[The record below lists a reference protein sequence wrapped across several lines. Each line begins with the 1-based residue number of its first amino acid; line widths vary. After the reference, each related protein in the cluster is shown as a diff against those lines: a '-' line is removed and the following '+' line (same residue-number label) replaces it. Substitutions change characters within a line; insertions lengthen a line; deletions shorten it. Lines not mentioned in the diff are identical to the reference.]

1 MQCAN
6 PTSVYVSNSIIYV
19 ACADK
24 VLVIGGSAPTVAP
37 ARAATPDIMNM
48 MPIYAGAGVAGLALI
63 GLALRWY
70 LSQRT
75 KQEFLDRCATDED
88 KNILQP
94 LATLMY
100 DYIQVKEC
108 GGTLSENL
116 SPEYMRAFK
125 ALGLAMQEHNLP
137 IDSVEQLMPIDRD
150 RLYLLI
156 VEQMK
161 AVLLTDASF
170 FSDQTLVAV
179 EIENH
184 ASLIAEKI
192 GLKYHSNSIELTVKA
207 HSISPPGST
216 TISPPLSP
224 TTSQGSVGS
233 PVSVLEHEQKSEVMS
248 DIFLDNVTLNP
259 AELTFGKI
267 LGAGSFGR
275 VYQGTWR
282 HSEVAIKELL
292 PECLSPVAVEEF
304 EREAHTMQRLRSPHV
319 IQFYGYC
326 VSPKY
331 CIVMEYMPQGSLFNL
346 LHYSQKPL
354 SWEMRIH
361 IAQDLSKGLEY
372 LHAEKVLHRDIKSQN
387 VLLSENN
394 TVKLTDFGLSKVKME
409 TRSATKGVQ
418 SVGTLAWMAPELFA
432 RNGVY
437 TFKADIYSLGM
448 TLWELASRDTP
459 FKEAPSPAMI
469 SCWVLGGEREE
480 IPADCPQKLSNA
492 ITACWAQ
499 EPEHRPTATELT
511 EFLYSDARDF
521 AEILPRFRSLQKT
534 ASPTATYEGNL
545 HSLPLP
551 PGKKLEFKK
560 VGI

>member
-1 MQCAN
+1 
-6 PTSVYVSNSIIYV
+6 
-19 ACADK
+19 
-24 VLVIGGSAPTVAP
+24 
-37 ARAATPDIMNM
+37 
-48 MPIYAGAGVAGLALI
+48 
-63 GLALRWY
+63 
-70 LSQRT
+70 
-75 KQEFLDRCATDED
+75 
-88 KNILQP
+88 
-94 LATLMY
+94 MY

-108 GGTLSENL
+108 WGTLSENL

-137 IDSVEQLMPIDRD
+137 INIVEQLMPMDRD

-170 FSDQTLVAV
+170 FSDQTLGAA

-192 GLKYHSNSIELTVKA
+192 GLKYHSNSIELTVKT

-224 TTSQGSVGS
+224 ALD
-233 PVSVLEHEQKSEVMS
+233 LENEQKTAVIS
-248 DIFLDNVTLNP
+248 DIFLDNVKLECT
-259 AELTFGKI
+259 ELTFGKT
-267 LGAGSFGR
+267 LGAGSFGS

-282 HSEVAIKELL
+282 HSEVAIKKLL
-292 PECLSPVAVEEF
+292 PGRLSAEATAEF
-304 EREAHTMQRLRSPHV
+304 EQEAHTMQRLRSPHV

-326 VSPKY
+326 VNPEY
-331 CIVMEYMPQGSLFNL
+331 CIVMENMPKGSLFNL
-346 LHYSQKPL
+346 LHHSKKSLP
-354 SWEMRIH
+354 WEMRIH
-361 IAQDLSKGLEY
+361 IAQDISKGLEY

-387 VLLSENN
+387 VLLSKDN
-394 TVKLTDFGLSKVKME
+394 TAKLTDFGLSRIKTE
-409 TRSATKGVQ
+409 TRSATKAVQ
-418 SVGTLAWMAPELFA
+418 SVGTLAWMAPELFV

-448 TLWELASRDTP
+448 TLWELASRETP
-459 FKEAPSPAMI
+459 FKDAPSPDMI
-469 SCWVLGGEREE
+469 SCWVLRGERED
-480 IPADCPQKLSNA
+480 IPDDCPKKLSSA

-499 EPEHRPTATELT
+499 EPEHRPTAKELT

-545 HSLPLP
+545 HSVPLP

-560 VGI
+560 VGM